1 MPPQDIQLQCID
13 YFEVK
18 VLEMQ
23 RKTFSE
29 FLSV

>member
-1 MPPQDIQLQCID
+1 MPPNDIQLQCID

-18 VLEMQ
+18 ALEMQ

-29 FLSV
+29 LSV